1 MRLFST
7 GLIVGSIA
15 RTTIPTA
22 KTTPPSVAVNSLP
35 ENPVPEYDEAG
46 RLYVSRFKPSG
57 AQRPI
62 IDRDRIFE
70 YTRKR
75 RRTIGDP
82 AGWQRLLPTEDT
94 RRYLRDVRN
103 SANFFEDV
111 RDLQTHADIRVVP
124 TFAEVTTPRLR
135 AG

>member
-15 RTTIPTA
+15 RSTIATA

-35 ENPVPEYDEAG
+35 ESPVPEYDEAG
-46 RLYVSRFKPSG
+46 RLYVSRFKP
-57 AQRPI
+57 AAPQRPI
-62 IDRDRIFE
+62 INRDRIFE

-75 RRTIGDP
+75 RRTVDDP
-82 AGWQRLLPTEDT
+82 PRWLPFLPTEDT

-111 RDLQTHADIRVVP
+111 RELQTHADIRVVP
-124 TFAEVTTPRLR
+124 AFTEVPAPRLR